1 MIKVDRFSNHT
12 YFTTGNIIT
21 NETGEVFVKVGD
33 DYLAQN
39 GDYIKKTGSSFLNLR
54 TGVNSTFGDP
64 FGDDDE

>member
-12 YFTTGNIIT
+12 YFTTGNITT

-54 TGVNSTFGDP
+54 TGVNLTFGDS